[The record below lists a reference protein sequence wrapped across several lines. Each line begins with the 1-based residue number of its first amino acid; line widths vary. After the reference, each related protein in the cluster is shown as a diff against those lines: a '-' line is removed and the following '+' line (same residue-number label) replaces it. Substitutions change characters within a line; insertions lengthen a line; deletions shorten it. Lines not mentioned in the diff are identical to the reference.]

1 MHLNYPFNLYHTNR
15 FAYCMTLKTAFVG
28 FLISSVNFIR
38 LGIDSTTMILRALD
52 LITIV
57 VPPALPATLSIGTSF
72 AISRLKKLGIFCIS
86 PPRVN
91 IGGKI
96 DCMCFDKTGTLTE
109 DGLDVQGIRS
119 VVTTKEGKKLFD
131 AECKT
136 ISHVDPN
143 NDGDESRS
151 TQARVLRTM
160 TTCHSLKIVS
170 GELLGDPLDLK
181 MFEFTR
187 WELEESGGASSM
199 GLKPRSEL
207 AALQAKKSA
216 KIGIMP
222 TVVRPPGIR
231 QDMYMQEEGQ
241 ETLVSFLIFVIMH
254 KVYPFTYIWI
264 IF

>member
-1 MHLNYPFNLYHTNR
+1 MCC
-15 FAYCMTLKTAFVG
+15 AAFIG

-38 LGIDSTTMILRALD
+38 LGIDSTTMVLRALD

-72 AISRLKKLGIFCIS
+72 AISRLRKLGIFCIS

-109 DGLDVQGIRS
+109 DGLDIQGIRAVS
-119 VVTTKEGKKLFD
+119 TTQDGRKLFD
-131 AECKT
+131 VECKS
-136 ISHVDPN
+136 IADVDPN
-143 NDGDESRS
+143 IDDRITQS
-151 TQARVLRTM
+151 TQPKILRTM
-160 TTCHSLKIVS
+160 TTCHSLKIVN

-216 KIGIMP
+216 KVGIVP
-222 TVVRPPGIR
+222 TVVRPPGTGIAFDTHKD
-231 QDMYMQEEGQ
+231 QQMVSI
-241 ETLVSFLIFVIMH
+241 LVHRDKLLV
-254 KVYPFTYIWI
+254 TY
-264 IF
+264 

>member
-1 MHLNYPFNLYHTNR
+1 MRLF
-15 FAYCMTLKTAFVG
+15 FVTAAIFG
-28 FLISSVNFIR
+28 FLVSSINFIR

-72 AISRLKKLGIFCIS
+72 AISRLKKVGIFCIS

-109 DGLDVQGIRS
+109 DGLDIHGIRA
-119 VVTTKEGKKLFD
+119 VTIGEDGKKLF
-131 AECKT
+131 EEESKS
-136 ISHVDPN
+136 ISLVHPN
-143 NDGDESRS
+143 DDEALSTKSRI
-151 TQARVLRTM
+151 LRTM
-160 TTCHSLKIVS
+160 TTCHSLKIVD

-216 KIGIMP
+216 KVGIMP
-222 TVVRPPGIR
+222 TVVRPPGGGNHEFNF
-231 QDMYMQEEGQ
+231 QS
-241 ETLVSFLIFVIMH
+241 VCFLI
-254 KVYPFTYIWI
+254 
-264 IF
+264 

>member
-1 MHLNYPFNLYHTNR
+1 
-15 FAYCMTLKTAFVG
+15 
-28 FLISSVNFIR
+28 
-38 LGIDSTTMILRALD
+38 MILRALD

-109 DGLDVQGIRS
+109 DGLDIHGIRA
-119 VVTTKEGKKLFD
+119 VTLTKDGIKLFD
-131 AECKT
+131 DECK
-136 ISHVDPN
+136 SVAHVDPN
-143 NDGDESRS
+143 NDGTIT
-151 TQARVLRTM
+151 TQAKILRTM
-160 TTCHSLKIVS
+160 TTCHSLKIVN

-181 MFEFTR
+181 MFEFTQ

-207 AALQAKKSA
+207 AALQAKRSA
-216 KIGIMP
+216 KVGIMP
-222 TVVRPPGIR
+222 TVVRPPGGR
-231 QDMYMQEEGQ
+231 QDINLHMVR
-241 ETLVSFLIFVIMH
+241 TCSL
-254 KVYPFTYIWI
+254 
-264 IF
+264 

>member
-1 MHLNYPFNLYHTNR
+1 M
-15 FAYCMTLKTAFVG
+15 
-28 FLISSVNFIR
+28 SSVNFIR

-109 DGLDVQGIRS
+109 DGLDIHGIRA
-119 VVTTKEGKKLFD
+119 VVTTGQGRKLFD
-131 AECKT
+131 DECKSV
-136 ISHVDPN
+136 SHVDPN
-143 NDGDESRS
+143 QDDANS
-151 TQARVLRTM
+151 TQSKILQTM
-160 TTCHSLKIVS
+160 TTCHSLKIVN

-181 MFEFTR
+181 MFEFTQ
-187 WELEESGGASSM
+187 WELEESGGALST

-207 AALQAKKSA
+207 AALQSKKSS
-216 KIGIMP
+216 KVGIMP
-222 TVVRPPGIR
+222 TVVRPPGGR
-231 QDMYMQEEGQ
+231 QELNLQMVCYIII
-241 ETLVSFLIFVIMH
+241 LRFCLICIL
-254 KVYPFTYIWI
+254 YY
-264 IF
+264 

>member
-1 MHLNYPFNLYHTNR
+1 
-15 FAYCMTLKTAFVG
+15 
-28 FLISSVNFIR
+28 
-38 LGIDSTTMILRALD
+38 MILRALD

-72 AISRLKKLGIFCIS
+72 AIGRLKKLGIFCIS

-109 DGLDVQGIRS
+109 DGLDIHGIRAIM
-119 VVTTKEGKKLFD
+119 TTKDGRKFFD
-131 AECKT
+131 KEYKS
-136 ISHVDPN
+136 IQSI
-143 NDGDESRS
+143 DEAIHDDTFESS
-151 TQARVLRTM
+151 TQAKILRTM

-216 KIGIMP
+216 KVGIMP
-222 TVVRPPGIR
+222 TVVRPPGVR
-231 QDMYMQEEGQ
+231 QDMNMHQEQ
-241 ETLVSFLIFVIMH
+241 LVNIYIYIYIIVALTHRIFPLNRKLFILYRTQRHRLLNLVL
-254 KVYPFTYIWI
+254 YIHLNL
-264 IF
+264 FPPLEE

>member
-1 MHLNYPFNLYHTNR
+1 M
-15 FAYCMTLKTAFVG
+15 
-28 FLISSVNFIR
+28 NFIR

-109 DGLDVQGIRS
+109 DGLDIHGIRA
-119 VVTTKEGKKLFD
+119 VTMTRDGRKLFD
-131 AECKT
+131 DECK
-136 ISHVDPN
+136 SVAHVDPN
-143 NDGDESRS
+143 NDDTIT
-151 TQARVLRTM
+151 TQAKILRTM
-160 TTCHSLKIVS
+160 TTCHSLKIVN

-181 MFEFTR
+181 MFEFTQ

-216 KIGIMP
+216 KVGIMP
-222 TVVRPPGIR
+222 TVVRPPGGR
-231 QDMYMQEEGQ
+231 QDINLHMVRLALMHALCPLL
-241 ETLVSFLIFVIMH
+241 TNPLFHLIGN
-254 KVYPFTYIWI
+254 YDD
-264 IF
+264 

>member
-1 MHLNYPFNLYHTNR
+1 MSIFL
-15 FAYCMTLKTAFVG
+15 AFVG

-38 LGIDSTTMILRALD
+38 LGIDSTTMVLRALD

-109 DGLDVQGIRS
+109 DGLDIHGIRA
-119 VVTTKEGKKLFD
+119 VMTTKDGRKLFD
-131 AECKT
+131 QECKSV
-136 ISHVDPN
+136 SHVDPN
-143 NDGDESRS
+143 NDDIQS
-151 TQARVLRTM
+151 TQTKILRTM
-160 TTCHSLKIVS
+160 TTCHSLKIVG

-187 WELEESGGASSM
+187 WELEESSGASSM

-207 AALQAKKSA
+207 AALQSKKSA
-216 KIGIMP
+216 KVGIMP
-222 TVVRPPGIR
+222 TVVRPPGGR
-231 QDMYMQEEGQ
+231 QDIDLQDQEI
-241 ETLVSFLIFVIMH
+241 VSASPL
-254 KVYPFTYIWI
+254 YIN
-264 IF
+264 

>member
-1 MHLNYPFNLYHTNR
+1 MMYDIT
-15 FAYCMTLKTAFVG
+15 KKAFVG

-109 DGLDVQGIRS
+109 DGLDIHGIRA
-119 VVTTKEGKKLFD
+119 VTLTKDGRKLFD
-131 AECKT
+131 DECKSVT
-136 ISHVDPN
+136 HVDPN
-143 NDGDESRS
+143 NDATMT
-151 TQARVLRTM
+151 TQARILRTM
-160 TTCHSLKIVS
+160 TTCHSLKIVN

-181 MFEFTR
+181 MFEFTQ

-216 KIGIMP
+216 KVGIMP
-222 TVVRPPGIR
+222 TVVRPPGGR
-231 QDMYMQEEGQ
+231 QDINLHMVR
-241 ETLVSFLIFVIMH
+241 LALMH
-254 KVYPFTYIWI
+254 GYVRY
-264 IF
+264 

>member
-1 MHLNYPFNLYHTNR
+1 
-15 FAYCMTLKTAFVG
+15 
-28 FLISSVNFIR
+28 
-38 LGIDSTTMILRALD
+38 MILRALD

-109 DGLDVQGIRS
+109 DGLDIHGIRA
-119 VVTTKEGKKLFD
+119 VATTGQGRKLFD
-131 AECKT
+131 DECKSV
-136 ISHVDPN
+136 SHVDPN
-143 NDGDESRS
+143 QDDANS
-151 TQARVLRTM
+151 TQSKILQTM

-181 MFEFTR
+181 MFEFTQ
-187 WELEESGGASSM
+187 WELEESGGALST

-207 AALQAKKSA
+207 AALQSKKSS
-216 KIGIMP
+216 KVGIMP
-222 TVVRPPGIR
+222 TVVRPPGGR
-231 QDMYMQEEGQ
+231 QELNLQMVCYIII
-241 ETLVSFLIFVIMH
+241 LRFCLICIL
-254 KVYPFTYIWI
+254 YY
-264 IF
+264 

>member
-1 MHLNYPFNLYHTNR
+1 
-15 FAYCMTLKTAFVG
+15 
-28 FLISSVNFIR
+28 
-38 LGIDSTTMILRALD
+38 MILRALD

-109 DGLDVQGIRS
+109 DGLDIHGIRA
-119 VVTTKEGKKLFD
+119 VMTTEDGRKLFD
-131 AECKT
+131 HECK
-136 ISHVDPN
+136 SVANVDPY
-143 NDGDESRS
+143 NDDNQS
-151 TQARVLRTM
+151 TQARILRTM

-187 WELEESGGASSM
+187 WELEESGGASSN

-216 KIGIMP
+216 KVGIMP
-222 TVVRPPGIR
+222 TVVRPPGVR
-231 QDMYMQEEGQ
+231 QDMNLQEHHPM
-241 ETLVSFLIFVIMH
+241 VIILTRSNASH
-254 KVYPFTYIWI
+254 ISAHTNTFSRKRLERHLSNLELFTHLNSYHPLEE
-264 IF
+264 

>member
-1 MHLNYPFNLYHTNR
+1 MSIFL
-15 FAYCMTLKTAFVG
+15 AFVG

-38 LGIDSTTMILRALD
+38 LGIDSTTMVLRALD

-72 AISRLKKLGIFCIS
+72 AISRLKRLGIFCIS

-109 DGLDVQGIRS
+109 DGLDIHGIRA
-119 VVTTKEGKKLFD
+119 VMTTKDGRKLFD
-131 AECKT
+131 QECKSV
-136 ISHVDPN
+136 SHVDPN
-143 NDGDESRS
+143 NDDIQS
-151 TQARVLRTM
+151 TQTKILRTM
-160 TTCHSLKIVS
+160 TTCHSLKIVG

-187 WELEESGGASSM
+187 WELEESSGASSM

-207 AALQAKKSA
+207 AALQSKKSA
-216 KIGIMP
+216 KVGIMP
-222 TVVRPPGIR
+222 TVVRPPGGR
-231 QDMYMQEEGQ
+231 QDIDLQDQEI
-241 ETLVSFLIFVIMH
+241 VSASPL
-254 KVYPFTYIWI
+254 YIN
-264 IF
+264 

>member
-1 MHLNYPFNLYHTNR
+1 
-15 FAYCMTLKTAFVG
+15 
-28 FLISSVNFIR
+28 
-38 LGIDSTTMILRALD
+38 MILRALD

-91 IGGKI
+91 IGGKV

-109 DGLDVQGIRS
+109 DGLDIHGIRA
-119 VVTTKEGKKLFD
+119 VMTTEDGRILFD
-131 AECKT
+131 HESKT
-136 ISHVDPN
+136 VANVNPY
-143 NDGDESRS
+143 NDDIQN
-151 TQARVLRTM
+151 TQARILRTM

-187 WELEESGGASSM
+187 WELEESGGASSH

-216 KIGIMP
+216 KVGIMP
-222 TVVRPPGIR
+222 TVVRPPGVR
-231 QDMYMQEEGQ
+231 QDINLQEQ
-241 ETLVSFLIFVIMH
+241 HQMVKKNQKKSL
-254 KVYPFTYIWI
+254 
-264 IF
+264 